1 MTRLF
6 IMDYSGSSDEEILLA
21 FQCRFISSKR
31 AVELEGLGANVNY
44 QSELKRNYTGM
55 LDDRLKERIKEKLGA
70 ELMIAAAMRSM
81 GLEYTPPKYE
91 RTESGMPWCDEA
103 FFSVSH
109 TQNIVCSVIGN
120 TPVGVDVEF
129 KRTVKSG
136 IARKILSESEQAE
149 YACSKSKNDFL
160 LRHWTAKESCLKLR
174 GRGIETNMRLLSLD
188 ETYSVTVERSSDGA
202 VKGIIHSVIMDSEE
216 LKEMGF
222 NICDC
227 FIAVSGVERESI
239 KIQVFNGFNEL
250 TGFLDGRIENST
262 EIHKHKPNIARSIGS
277 A

>member
-6 IMDYSGSSDEEILLA
+6 IIDYSGALDEEVLLS
-21 FQCRFISSKR
+21 FQCRFISAKR
-31 AVELEGLGANVNY
+31 AMELAELGINVY
-44 QSELKRNYTGM
+44 SKSELKRNYVDM
-55 LDDRLKERIKEKLGA
+55 LDGRLKERIKEKIGA

-91 RTESGMPWCDEA
+91 RMESGMPWCEEA

-109 TQNIVCSVIGN
+109 TKNIVCSVIGN
-120 TPVGVDVEF
+120 TPVGVDAEF
-129 KRTVKSG
+129 KRTIKSG

-160 LRHWTAKESCLKLR
+160 LRHWAAKESCLKLS

-188 ETYSVTVERSSDGA
+188 ETYSVTVERSADGA
-202 VKGIIHSVIMDSEE
+202 VKGIVPSVIMDSEE

-227 FIAVSGVERESI
+227 FISVSGVERKSI

-250 TGFLDGRIENST
+250 TEFLDGRIE
-262 EIHKHKPNIARSIGS
+262 K
-277 A
+277 